1 MNKPQFAPSW
11 EKGKTGI
18 NRIPG
23 VETGEEK
30 HSVFSLLSFSFT
42 FLQIIHSKNFFTE
55 PLFFRQCL
63 GTGDR
68 AVNKQSLLSRCLYLE
83 EQDKTK
89 AK

>member
-1 MNKPQFAPSW
+1 M
-11 EKGKTGI
+11 

-42 FLQIIHSKNFFTE
+42 FLQIIHSKNIFTE
-55 PLFFRQCL
+55 PLFSRQCL

-68 AVNKQSLLSRCLYLE
+68 AVNKQSLPSRCLYLEE